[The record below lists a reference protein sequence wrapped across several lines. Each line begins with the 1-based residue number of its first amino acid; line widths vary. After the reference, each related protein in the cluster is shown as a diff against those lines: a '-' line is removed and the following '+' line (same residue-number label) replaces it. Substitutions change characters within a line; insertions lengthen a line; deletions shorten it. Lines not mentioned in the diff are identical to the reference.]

1 MLENNKQF
9 RKVRDRD
16 TKYMPKT
23 NIRIANSLMTC
34 DNMKVG
40 KVGQLRGNS
49 RNTTNSITRIC
60 DFTAYYKKEQHLVLV
75 TVAINSL

>member
-1 MLENNKQF
+1 
-9 RKVRDRD
+9 
-16 TKYMPKT
+16 
-23 NIRIANSLMTC
+23 MTC